1 MNSSK
6 KSTIK
11 VNKINF
17 ACLNKD
23 TKPSRY
29 SSLSERHTA
38 TTTSRSSLRKNFS
51 NNNIHLETKVTN
63 FNSPCHHQISEKELL
78 NRLKEEKKQNMM
90 KLQVIQNRIKSIEK
104 QKNDYM
110 RLLNIFAA
118 KVKKE
123 EEGRNFINEIK
134 MKVDEAKKEKEMNR
148 LEKQHKVQK
157 LRRKENQSKAKIEY
171 KRNYHTLYSKK
182 ISQTQKMLNNA
193 LYQEYKEHMKNINH
207 SKHNKIDTDILQS
220 KITNLNASINKK
232 NDIKT
237 KLQQSIIET
246 MKENEMLKEE
256 LSVMEKNEEVHL
268 SQLKETISKKNILRR
283 HMYQSL
289 DFTDYSDNYYNLTC
303 CVTQSN
309 RNMSRSVSRERKNFY

>member
-1 MNSSK
+1 MNTSK
-6 KSTIK
+6 NSTIK

-23 TKPSRY
+23 ITKPSRY
-29 SSLSERHTA
+29 SSLSERQTA

-51 NNNIHLETKVTN
+51 NNNIHTTKVTK
-63 FNSPCHHQISEKELL
+63 FFSPCNHQLSEKELL
-78 NRLKEEKKQNMM
+78 NRLKEEKKQNIM
-90 KLQVIQNRIKSIEK
+90 KLQIIQNRIKSIEK

-134 MKVDEAKKEKEMNR
+134 MKVNEAKKEKEMNR
-148 LEKQHKVQK
+148 LEKHHKVQK
-157 LRRKENQSKAKIEY
+157 LKKKENQSKAKYEY
-171 KRNYHTLYSKK
+171 KRNYHTLYANK

-193 LYQEYKEHMKNINH
+193 IYQEYKEHMRNINH
-207 SKHNKIDTDILQS
+207 SKHNKIDTDLLQS

-232 NDIKT
+232 NDMKN

-246 MKENEMLKEE
+246 IKENEMLKEE
-256 LSVMEKNEEVHL
+256 LSAIEKDEENHIT
-268 SQLKETISKKNILRR
+268 QLKETISKKNILRR
-283 HMYQSL
+283 HLYQSA
-289 DFTDYSDNYYNLTC
+289 DFTDYSDNYYNLTS

-309 RNMSRSVSRERKNFY
+309 KNISRSVSRDRKNFY